1 MDDDNR
7 KDAVSREKKLSLQ
20 EQMLQ
25 DALAASASSAN
36 SATTAASLSSSSL
49 LDCNLTGHGDVFHKV
64 SNIVRQKTS
73 ASQELEDMD
82 QGSVSS
88 QAQNLVVELD

>member
-1 MDDDNR
+1 MT
-7 KDAVSREKKLSLQ
+7 KEKKLSLQ

-36 SATTAASLSSSSL
+36 SAATVSSSSSSSSSSSL

-64 SNIVRQKTS
+64 SNIVRQKKT
-73 ASQELEDMD
+73 ASQELEDID
-82 QGSVSS
+82 QSSVSS

>member
-1 MDDDNR
+1 MT
-7 KDAVSREKKLSLQ
+7 KEKKLSLQ

-36 SATTAASLSSSSL
+36 SAATISSSSSSSSSL

-64 SNIVRQKTS
+64 SNIVRQKKT
-73 ASQELEDMD
+73 ASQELEDVG

>member
-1 MDDDNR
+1 MT
-7 KDAVSREKKLSLQ
+7 KEKKLSLQ

-36 SATTAASLSSSSL
+36 SAATVSSSSSSSSSSL

-64 SNIVRQKTS
+64 SNIVRQKKT
-73 ASQELEDMD
+73 ASQELEDVD

>member
-1 MDDDNR
+1 MT
-7 KDAVSREKKLSLQ
+7 KEKKLSLQ

-36 SATTAASLSSSSL
+36 SAATVSSSSSSSSSSL

-64 SNIVRQKTS
+64 SNIVRQKKTV
-73 ASQELEDMD
+73 SQELEDVD

>member
-1 MDDDNR
+1 MT
-7 KDAVSREKKLSLQ
+7 KEKKLSLQ

-36 SATTAASLSSSSL
+36 SAATVSSSSSSSSSSL

-64 SNIVRQKTS
+64 SNIVRQKKT
-73 ASQELEDMD
+73 ASQELEDVG